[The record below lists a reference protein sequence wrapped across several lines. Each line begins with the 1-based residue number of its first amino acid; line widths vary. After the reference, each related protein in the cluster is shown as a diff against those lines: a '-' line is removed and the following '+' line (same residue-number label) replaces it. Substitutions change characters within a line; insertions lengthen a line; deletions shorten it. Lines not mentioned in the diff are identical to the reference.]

1 MQNGQIPPALPSQAQ
16 MHSVQAQHHRSL
28 SVLSNLNM
36 SFMFYL
42 VPGFRPGPSM
52 AVVAEEGLSMGV
64 QLKAATWA
72 EVDLDTPHIALQGLC
87 PCPRWNRGCTES
99 VACAFL
105 MSFLYTIFL
114 PA

>member
-1 MQNGQIPPALPSQAQ
+1 
-16 MHSVQAQHHRSL
+16 
-28 SVLSNLNM
+28 M